1 MTATSKSTP
10 RQDGDNDTTA
20 RERILEAAFTA
31 FMDNGYAATSTLEIA
46 TRAHVS
52 KRELYAL
59 VGNKQEMLVACI
71 TERAGRLQVPADLPV
86 PRVRQTLE
94 QLLSA
99 FGAQLLREITDP
111 TVIGVFRLA
120 VAEAVHAPEVGRALD
135 SIGRETS
142 RAALRGI
149 MGQAVTFELL
159 SGRPAKLAD
168 QFGSLL
174 LGDLMI
180 SLLLGVAR
188 RPSPREIAERARD
201 AAAAFLQLHPPPTD
215 AAPDGRPHA
224 RG

>member
-1 MTATSKSTP
+1 MTSRSTP
-10 RQDGDNDTTA
+10 RHDGDNEATL
-20 RERILEAAFTA
+20 RQRILEAAFTA
-31 FMDNGYAATSTLEIA
+31 FMENGYAATSTLEIA
-46 TRAHVS
+46 TRARVS
-52 KRELYAL
+52 KRELYAR

-71 TERAGRLQVPADLPV
+71 TERARRWQVPPDLPA
-86 PRVRQTLE
+86 PRDRQTLE
-94 QLLSA
+94 QLLSS

-135 SIGRETS
+135 STGREAS

-149 MGQAVTFELL
+149 MSQAQT
-159 SGRPAKLAD
+159 SGLVSGPTDKLVD

-180 SLLLGVAR
+180 GLLLGVAR
-188 RPSPREIAERARD
+188 RPSAREIGQRARD
-201 AAAAFLQLHPPPTD
+201 AAAAFLQLHPPTD
-215 AAPDGRPHA
+215 AEAHPRPKA

>member
-31 FMDNGYAATSTLEIA
+31 FMENGYAATSTLAIA
-46 TRAHVS
+46 TRARVS

-71 TERAGRLQVPADLPV
+71 TERARRWEVPADLPV
-86 PRVRQTLE
+86 ARDRRSLE
-94 QLLSA
+94 QQLSS

-149 MGQAVTFELL
+149 MGQAVTFGLM
-159 SGRPAKLAD
+159 GGGPAKLGD

-188 RPSPREIAERARD
+188 RPSAREIAERARD
-201 AAAAFLQLHPPPTD
+201 AAAAFLQLHPPLN
-215 AAPDGRPHA
+215 
-224 RG
+224 